1 MDKNSGFTPPCGEAS
16 SFFSAAAFLRNAREE
31 AAKLQQQ
38 KLKEEQIM
46 EVTYRPRA
54 AGAEEAEVQTY
65 TGELW
70 KLERL
75 PGRVEG
81 KVLCNFTILC
91 PDGAYVSF
99 EKAPLDTLRFS
110 GGCVVFGKR

>member
-16 SFFSAAAFLRNAREE
+16 SFFSAAAFLGNAIKE

-46 EVTYRPRA
+46 KVTYIPRA
-54 AGAEEAEVQTY
+54 AGAEEAEARTY

-75 PGRVEG
+75 PGRVDG
-81 KVLCNFTILC
+81 KALCNFTILC

-99 EKAPLDTLRFS
+99 EKAPLESLRFS
-110 GGCVVFGKR
+110 GGCVVFGKG